1 MNSNIA
7 WDCDATTWNRNLMS
21 HCRRAQ
27 RNRDEISCTYRMCSK
42 CSSSF
47 SFAIDNWME
56 NIKIE
61 AKKSFVSFISEDV
74 TCIVRSPVNLS
85 ILILF
90 FFCLRYHF
98 DIILLLIS
106 AVRYII
112 YACVDRRFRFQCII
126 DGCRLLFCRYDCEK
140 WKWIR
145 ALRKANRKPIEKKLN
160 ESFKWDWKKIFFF
173 ALFGEKSIVH
183 FWILK
188 EESFGSSSSWFA
200 FLLRFIFFFFYSIF
214 YHLVALLLCNRVKS
228 MKRAEYIAVNMTMLL
243 PSERQFHSLSVK
255 VFLILFLL
263 FFIPFH

>member
-1 MNSNIA
+1 
-7 WDCDATTWNRNLMS
+7 MS

-160 ESFKWDWKKIFFF
+160 ESFKWDWKKIFFSHYSVKNQSSTF
-173 ALFGEKSIVH
+173 EYWKKNHSAHLRHDSLFFCVLFS
-183 FWILK
+183 
-188 EESFGSSSSWFA
+188 
-200 FLLRFIFFFFYSIF
+200 FFFI
-214 YHLVALLLCNRVKS
+214 
-228 MKRAEYIAVNMTMLL
+228 
-243 PSERQFHSLSVK
+243 
-255 VFLILFLL
+255 L
-263 FFIPFH
+263 FFIT